1 MTRETDSR
9 DLMIVLDGLKGTVL
23 NKCKKMGE
31 IMYKH
36 GAELFRI
43 INRKKVDRF

>member
-9 DLMIVLDGLKGTVL
+9 DLMIVLDGLKGTVV
-23 NKCKKMGE
+23 NKLKK

-36 GAELFRI
+36 GAELFGI
-43 INRKKVDRF
+43 IDRKKVDRF

>member
-1 MTRETDSR
+1 
-9 DLMIVLDGLKGTVL
+9 MIVLDGLKGTVV
-23 NKCKKMGE
+23 NTFKKMGE

-43 INRKKVDRF
+43 IDRKKVDRF